1 VFSVVSVNETKDNRF
16 IYRELDTM
24 NTKDKKEIADMIAES
39 LKAIITAKKQD
50 TPAKTGT
57 KTAKK
62 DKNASP
68 PHKKSDIPQL
78 LTDMNQKES
87 IDLFGNLLQAEP
99 YKAHITPFYQK
110 YNIVLDTAKFERKT
124 LTYEQKHNIIIKQ
137 LTGASKKEFT
147 KQKQRHVKFLRE
159 KLASP
164 PETNIF
170 GKVMSDK
177 NLENWQ
183 NALNKEVLRWESE
196 TYKE

>member
-1 VFSVVSVNETKDNRF
+1 MSKQ
-16 IYRELDTM
+16 
-24 NTKDKKEIADMIAES
+24 DKKEIAEIV
-39 LKAIITAKKQD
+39 LTILTAKKQEV
-50 TPAKTGT
+50 PAEKGT
-57 KTAKK
+57 QKK
-62 DKNASP
+62 KPQEKNASP

-78 LTDMNQKES
+78 LTDMNKKES
-87 IDLFGNLLQAEP
+87 TDLFGNLLQAEP

-147 KQKQRHVKFLRE
+147 KQKSRHVKFLRE